1 MNSNKR
7 GFLKA
12 INDLNLNG
20 IQLVSG
26 KHENCVISL
35 LYGGYKFDRL
45 ANFNSSDAHDLL
57 ENIKCFGVAE
67 AYRLHASGNSSTG
80 VKSVCK
86 QKINDAHGRS
96 RDEIIRNAENQSGTY
111 ADRFSGVQFV
121 GQGLYNVF
129 RMYCECDFT
138 VLNYKEWLK
147 DMKTDK
153 RFGAMSKE
161 KFIKFVKDNYI
172 VVDEN
177 IIPVKDLFE
186 VIDQWTSENNYNA
199 FDDNK
204 KLYAVKTFENMYSE
218 RLMAGLVK

>member
-1 MNSNKR
+1 MANSNLR
-7 GFLKA
+7 GFNKA
-12 INDLNLNG
+12 INELGLNG
-20 IQLVSG
+20 VQLLSG
-26 KHENCVISL
+26 KHENCVIAL
-35 LYGGYKFDRL
+35 MYGGYKFEKL
-45 ANFNSSDAHDLL
+45 ANFNSTDAYDLL
-57 ENIKCFGVAE
+57 ENIKCFGVEE
-67 AYRLHASGNSSTG
+67 AYNMHVGCSS
-80 VKSVCK
+80 VKSVCV
-86 QKINDAHGRS
+86 QKVNDAHGRT
-96 RDEIIRNAENQSGTY
+96 RMEIIRNAEQQSGTY
-111 ADRFSGVQFV
+111 ADRFAGVQFV

-138 VLNYKEWLK
+138 VLNYREWLK
-147 DMKTDK
+147 DMMTDRK
-153 RFGAMSKE
+153 FVAMGKE